1 MKNQYRARDQ
11 DGALGAWPPP
21 DRVVLDREGA
31 GVVGRGR
38 SVDRLSLMTASR
50 PQLAE
55 RIWRAIEEAR
65 NSAAYRKLEQ
75 AEGVRH

>member
-1 MKNQYRARDQ
+1 MA
-11 DGALGAWPPP
+11 
-21 DRVVLDREGA
+21 
-31 GVVGRGR
+31 
-38 SVDRLSLMTASR
+38 ASR

-65 NSAAYRKLEQ
+65 NSPAYRKAEL